1 MATCVNDRKIPS
13 YMEDWLIHL
22 KGKQKDE
29 HSNLC
34 SDDEK
39 LDEDDAGADVP
50 IEEED
55 DEHSSG
61 GSQPP
66 AKRARMRMSRMS
78 SDAQVVEMGR
88 DILLDLSI
96 GRGLRSMSQL
106 SRSSRAS
113 SVVSVAS
120 SVISST

>member
-29 HSNLC
+29 YSNLC

-39 LDEDDAGADVP
+39 LNEDSAGADVP
-50 IEEED
+50 IEEEND
-55 DEHSSG
+55 KHSSG

-66 AKRARMRMSRMS
+66 AKWARMR
-78 SDAQVVEMGR
+78 
-88 DILLDLSI
+88 
-96 GRGLRSMSQL
+96 MSQL
-106 SRSSRAS
+106 SRSSCIS